1 MTETTR
7 MESTA
12 AATLYFAL
20 ELGST
25 KWTLAFTISA
35 AQAPRLRSIAAGDLT
50 ALEREIA
57 RARERFTLPD
67 TAWVTSC
74 YEAGRDGF
82 WLHRWLVARGVGNVV
97 VDSSS
102 IEVNRRARRAKSD
115 RLDAIKLLHLLMR
128 WVQGERKVWSVV
140 RVPTPEAEAARQ
152 VTREIETVRQDR
164 TRVRNRIQ
172 SLLATQGIRCT
183 LRGRFPARLETL
195 QTGDGRPLPAIWRE
209 RLSREWTQLQTIETR
224 LRDLRQTRTAA
235 LERTAPR
242 VAAVAAQLAQ
252 LRGIGETGATICSA
266 ELFGTRTFTNR
277 RQVGGLLGL
286 VTLPYRSDQQ
296 VRDLGIS
303 KASRTELRRVAIQL
317 AWCWLRYQP
326 QSALSQW
333 FQTRFGAGG
342 RSRRVGIVAVAR
354 KLMIALWR
362 FAEAGTIP
370 EGALLKTI

>member
-1 MTETTR
+1 

-12 AATLYFAL
+12 AAPALYVAL

-25 KWTLAFTISA
+25 KWTLAFTIST
-35 AQAPRLRSIAAGDLT
+35 AQAPRLRSITAGDLV
-50 ALEREIA
+50 ALEREVD
-57 RARERFTLPD
+57 RARERFGVPR
-67 TAWVTSC
+67 TAPLISC

-82 WLHRWLVARGVGNVV
+82 WLHRWLEAHDTRNVV

-102 IEVNRRARRAKSD
+102 IEVNRRARRAKTD
-115 RLDAIKLLHLLMR
+115 RLDATKLLHLLMR
-128 WVQGERKVWSVV
+128 WAQGERKVWSVV

-164 TRVRNRIQ
+164 TRVRNRMQ
-172 SLLATQGIRCT
+172 SLLATQGIRCSM
-183 LRGRFPARLETL
+183 RGRFPARLETL
-195 QTGDGRPLPAIWRE
+195 QTGDGRPVPVIWRE
-209 RLSREWTQLQTIETR
+209 RLTREWAQLQTIETR
-224 LRDLRQTRTAA
+224 LRDLRQSRTAR

-242 VAAVAAQLAQ
+242 VAAVATQLAQ
-252 LRGIGETGATICSA
+252 LRGIGETGATICST
-266 ELFGTRTFTNR
+266 ELFGTRTFANR

-286 VTLPYRSDQQ
+286 VALPYRSDQRVQ
-296 VRDLGIS
+296 DLGIS

-333 FQTRFGAGG
+333 FHTRFGAGG

-362 FAEAGTIP
+362 FVQFDIVP
-370 EGALLKTI
+370 EGARLKAH